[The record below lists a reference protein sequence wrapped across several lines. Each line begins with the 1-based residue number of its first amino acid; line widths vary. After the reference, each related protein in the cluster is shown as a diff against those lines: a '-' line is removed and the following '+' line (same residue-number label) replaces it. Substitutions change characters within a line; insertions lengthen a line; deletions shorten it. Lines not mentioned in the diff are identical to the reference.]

1 MISAIPGHRSFPVH
15 RSIVAVDIE
24 GSTRRSN
31 PIKRELR
38 NLIYRLLGEAM
49 TYAGIEACD
58 CDDVIDRGDGILML
72 IKPTD
77 AVPKTL
83 LLSQLV
89 PELARLLADYNLSLP
104 TEAWQQRG
112 LRLRV
117 AVHAGEVHYDGQGY
131 FGEALDI
138 TFRLLD
144 SPQFKARMRKIAAP
158 LIMVVSGEI
167 YRSVVRHQYDGLDQC
182 EYHPEI
188 QVQVAGN
195 HYRGYVH
202 VPADAFESLTVDS
215 ATGAIVPPATP
226 FFNQLERHLIQTG
239 ESFDLERGLA
249 DLKRRLPDGDL
260 RNYPSGRSG
269 CSSSAMG

>member
-1 MISAIPGHRSFPVH
+1 MDEQWGGTARCCLRHRVGGNNLTRPNACASMRPALKQIAGFVRPMDVSPYEGLEPGVCRRGRHLPG
-15 RSIVAVDIE
+15 A
-24 GSTRRSN
+24 GSNGVMAGGAPGSRR
-31 PIKRELR
+31 
-38 NLIYRLLGEAM
+38 A
-49 TYAGIEACD
+49 A
-58 CDDVIDRGDGILML
+58 
-72 IKPTD
+72 
-77 AVPKTL
+77 
-83 LLSQLV
+83 
-89 PELARLLADYNLSLP
+89 
-104 TEAWQQRG
+104 
-112 LRLRV
+112 
-117 AVHAGEVHYDGQGY
+117 DGQGY

-144 SPQFKARMRKIAAP
+144 SPQFKARLRKIAAP

-188 QVQVAGN
+188 EVQVAGN